1 MRIEY
6 ALSIGDPRSVV
17 TAAIQARSTGPSHI
31 DKEGVKTAMGICQSR
46 CAVGMALLN
55 AKYRKD
61 HGDTAKAI
69 SSLQQVAVAL
79 WVGGDRHRGLAGCG
93 KLNSRQEALAVRG
106 LAALAVE
113 EYCRTADTPGAKCR
127 CGGRGV
133 VEDPNSR
140 EFPDEPGIKTCP
152 RCHGTGLKPLPAS
165 RVYRTVAVL
174 LPELTQ
180 STFYAKWKL
189 VYDLL
194 VERCSIE
201 EGAAKAE
208 YHDITRAA

>member
-17 TAAIQARSTGPSHI
+17 TAAIQASSTGPSSI
-31 DKEGVKTAMGICQSR
+31 DKDGVKTAMGICQAR
-46 CAVGMALLN
+46 AGLGMALLN
-55 AKYRKD
+55 AKFRKD
-61 HGDTAKAI
+61 HGDTAQAV
-69 SSLQQVAVAL
+69 SSLQRMAVTL
-79 WVGGDRHRGLAGCG
+79 WVQGDQRRGLAGCG
-93 KLNSRQEALAVRG
+93 KLKSRNEALAVRC

-127 CGGRGV
+127 CGGRGIV
-133 VEDPNSR
+133 SDPASL
-140 EFPDEPGIKTCP
+140 EFHDEPGIKTCP
-152 RCHGTGLKPLPAS
+152 RCHGVGLKPLPAS
-165 RVYRTVAVL
+165 RVYRTVTAL
-174 LPELTQ
+174 LPDLPQ

-201 EGAAKAE
+201 ESMGREA
-208 YHDITRAA
+208 YHNITRVD

>member
-17 TAAIQARSTGPSHI
+17 TAAIQARSTGPSNI
-31 DKEGVKTAMGICQSR
+31 DKEGVKIAMGCCQAR
-46 CAVGMALLN
+46 EGLGMALLN
-55 AKYRKD
+55 AKFRKD
-61 HGDTAKAI
+61 HGDTTRAI
-69 SSLQQVAVAL
+69 SSLQRVAVDL
-79 WVGGDRHRGLAGCG
+79 WVLGDRRRGLASCG
-93 KLNSRQEALAVRG
+93 KLKSRNEALAVRC
-106 LAALAVE
+106 LATLAVE

-133 VEDPNSR
+133 VSDPASR
-140 EFPDEPGIKTCP
+140 EFHDEPGIKTCP
-152 RCHGTGLKPLPAS
+152 RCHGAGLKPLPAS
-165 RVYRTVAVL
+165 RVYRTVTAL
-174 LPELTQ
+174 LPDLPQ

-201 EGAAKAE
+201 ESMGREA
-208 YHDITRAA
+208 YHNITRVD